1 MKNALVLGLAVLL
14 APGTLAAQRDSARQ
28 GGDSAEAARLRA
40 EVERR
45 FTSRVTDELHLTA
58 DQATKLQASQEK
70 FSARRRTIMTQQRDR
85 RQALENQ
92 MEPGIAANSDSVN
105 KLLAGVRSGRAEL
118 LRVEQDQ
125 DEEMSKYLTPVQR
138 ARYEQIRERFMDR
151 VSEMRRQRRGR
162 DGYGYQRGPRPGGGG
177 GGRRRPI

>member
-1 MKNALVLGLAVLL
+1 MKHVIVLSLAVLL
-14 APGTLAAQRDSARQ
+14 APGLAAQRDSTRQ
-28 GGDSAEAARLRA
+28 PGDTMEAARLRA

-85 RQALENQ
+85 RQALDDQ

-105 KLLAGVRSGRAEL
+105 KLLAGVRSGRVEL
-118 LRVEQDQ
+118 LRLDQDQ

-151 VSEMRRQRRGR
+151 VTAMRKQRRGR
-162 DGYGYQRGPRPGGGG
+162 DSYGMERAPRQGS
-177 GGRRRPI
+177 RRRPI